1 MNNSLP
7 VVFSG
12 VVKRGRQLGRK
23 LEYPTANL
31 FSRDKTMPNISH
43 GVYAGWTSFR
53 GKRYPSI
60 MSFGRA
66 ETIGAKDILFE
77 VHLLNYRGN
86 LYGKELEVEIS
97 VFLRNMIKFNSIEEL
112 RNAIKKDEEQAKKL
126 LNC

>member
-12 VVKRGRQLGRK
+12 IVKRGRQLGRK

-31 FSRDKTMPNISH
+31 FSRDKTLPNIPH

-77 VHLLNYRGN
+77 VHLLNYQGN

-112 RNAIKKDEEQAKKL
+112 KSAMKKDEEQAKKL